1 MAKIKYATAIRDALA
16 EEMRRDP
23 MVFVM
28 GEDVARFGGI
38 FGCTL
43 GLPDE
48 FGYERVRNTPI
59 SEAAFVGAGLGASIS
74 GGRAVVEL
82 QYVDFILCAMDQLIN
97 QTAKIHYMSNG
108 QVMVPYTI
116 RVQQGCGRGNGAQHA
131 QNFESMFANVP
142 GLKVVCPAT
151 PADAKGLLKTAIRDN
166 NPVVFCEHKMLYAT
180 RGDVPDDDDFTIELG
195 VADIRRYGKD
205 VTIVA
210 TSYMVQRALD
220 AAAILQD
227 MGVDAE
233 VIDPRTIVPLDIN
246 AICAS
251 VKKTGRLVI
260 VHETNE
266 FCGFGAE
273 IAFEVQN
280 TAFKYLDAPIARVCT
295 AQVPMPYARVLEN
308 ANVPTP
314 QRIVDAAKKDAVYLI
329 EIAGAAPNMQK
340 RDRVGQ
346 RHKRLCHQ
354 IQLRYKRSK
363 SA

>member
-1 MAKIKYATAIRDALA
+1 MTKIKYSIAIRDALA

-23 MVFVM
+23 MVFMM
-28 GEDVARFGGI
+28 GEDIARFGGV
-38 FGCTL
+38 FGCSL
-43 GLPDE
+43 GLTEE
-48 FGYERVRNTPI
+48 FGTKRIRNTPI

-74 GGRAVVEL
+74 GARAVVEL

-108 QVMVPYTI
+108 KVKVPYTL

-131 QNFESMFANVP
+131 QNFESLFANVP

-151 PADAKGLLKTAIRDN
+151 PADAKGLLKTAIRDD

-180 RGDVPDDDDFTIELG
+180 RGEVPEGENLIPFGI
-195 VADIRRYGKD
+195 ADIKRHGKD

-210 TSYMVQRALD
+210 TSYMVQKALQ
-220 AAAILQD
+220 AAKLLETE
-227 MGVDAE
+227 GVDAE
-233 VIDPRTIVPLDIN
+233 LIDPRTIVPLDIDT
-246 AICAS
+246 ICES

-280 TAFKYLDAPIARVCT
+280 AVFKYLDAPIERVCT
-295 AQVPMPYARVLEN
+295 SQIPMPYSRKLED

-314 QRIVDAAKKDAVYLI
+314 QRIVDAAKKVLYI
-329 EIAGAAPNMQK
+329 
-340 RDRVGQ
+340 
-346 RHKRLCHQ
+346 
-354 IQLRYKRSK
+354 
-363 SA
+363 

>member
-28 GEDVARFGGI
+28 GEDVARFGGV

-43 GLPDE
+43 NLPEE
-48 FGYERVRNTPI
+48 FGEARVRNTPI

-74 GGRAVVEL
+74 GARAVVEL

-108 QVMVPYTI
+108 QVIVPYTL

-131 QNFESMFANVP
+131 QNFESIFANVP

-151 PADAKGLLKTAIRDN
+151 PADAKGLLKTAIRDD

-180 RGDVPDDDDFTIELG
+180 RGEVPEDDDYMVPFG
-195 VADIRRYGKD
+195 VADVRRPGKD
-205 VTIVA
+205 VTIIA

-220 AAAILQD
+220 TAVILEGI
-227 MGVDAE
+227 GVDAE
-233 VIDPRTIVPLDIN
+233 VIDPRTIVPLDID

-251 VKKTGRLVI
+251 VEKTGRLVI

-280 TAFKYLDAPIARVCT
+280 AVFKYLDAPIERVCT
-295 AQVPMPYARVLEN
+295 SQVPMPYARALEN
-308 ANVPTP
+308 ANVPDAA
-314 QRIVDAAKKDAVYLI
+314 RIADAAKKTLYI
-329 EIAGAAPNMQK
+329 K
-340 RDRVGQ
+340 
-346 RHKRLCHQ
+346 
-354 IQLRYKRSK
+354 
-363 SA
+363 

>member
-1 MAKIKYATAIRDALA
+1 MAKIKYSTAIRDALA

-28 GEDVARFGGI
+28 GEDVARFGGV

-43 GLPDE
+43 DLPEE
-48 FGYERVRNTPI
+48 FGEARVRSTPI
-59 SEAAFVGAGLGASIS
+59 SEAAFVGAGLGASIT
-74 GGRAVVEL
+74 GARAVVEL
-82 QYVDFILCAMDQLIN
+82 QYVDFIFCAMDQLVN

-108 QVMVPYTI
+108 KVKAPYTL

-131 QNFESMFANVP
+131 QNLESIFANVP

-151 PADAKGLLKTAIRDN
+151 PADAKGLLKTAIRDD

-180 RGDVPDDDDFTIELG
+180 RGEVPEGEYIIPFG
-195 VADIRRYGKD
+195 VADIRCGGGD

-210 TSYMVQRALD
+210 TSFMVGKALE
-220 AAAILQD
+220 AAALLEKDGIS
-227 MGVDAE
+227 AE
-233 VIDPRTIVPLDIN
+233 VIDPRTIVPLDIE

-260 VHETNE
+260 VHETNA

-280 TAFKYLDAPIARVCT
+280 AVFRYLDAPIERVCT
-295 AQVPMPYARVLEN
+295 AQVPMPYARKLEN

-314 QRIVDAAKKDAVYLI
+314 QRIADAAKKALHL
-329 EIAGAAPNMQK
+329 GPNCF
-340 RDRVGQ
+340 R
-346 RHKRLCHQ
+346 
-354 IQLRYKRSK
+354 
-363 SA
+363 